1 MKTLTKY
8 ALMLGFSFLFAAG
21 SINSWSA
28 DDTGF
33 DFSRESP
40 TDFLIFLQKNKNQ
53 KIYFIREPVVNWLND
68 EHIPAL
74 IDLLDSQEE
83 CMSVALR
90 ASSMIQMGSTV
101 GNEAAFLITGY
112 RAGKFPANL
121 SSRTLSE
128 EDKNEIRAWWREIQT
143 NNTFKRRSTH
153 HYYADSH
160 RPWKYPSFPRTLAKE

>member
-8 ALMLGFSFLFAAG
+8 ALMLGFLFLFAAG

-28 DDTGF
+28 DETGF

-40 TDFLIFLQKNKNQ
+40 TGFLIFLQKNKNQ
-53 KIYFIREPVVNWLND
+53 KIYFIREPVVNWVND

-74 IDLLDSQEE
+74 IDLLDSQEQ

-90 ASSMIQMGSTV
+90 ASSKIQMGSTV
-101 GNEAAFLITGY
+101 GNEAAFLISGY
-112 RAGKFPANL
+112 RAGKFPANVN
-121 SSRTLSE
+121 SRVLSE

-143 NNTFKRRSTH
+143 NNIVPISGVFNTL
-153 HYYADSH
+153 DLSH
-160 RPWKYPSFPRTLAKE
+160 NPIRILIWPTGLQKG